1 MCGSGCGG
9 VAMTPSCTPTAAGRA
24 ARLFVGGT
32 AAETTCIKVLVH
44 VRPSVRPSVS
54 AAGEEENRHANTP
67 GLSSTPLRGEGLA
80 ESCVTVRTDG
90 ELVVALPKSLRH
102 ARTEDGHAFR
112 FHHVAGPD
120 ATQHQIFE

>member
-9 VAMTPSCTPTAAGRA
+9 GAMTPSCTPTAAGRA

-32 AAETTCIKVLVH
+32 AAETTCIKVLVR

-67 GLSSTPLRGEGLA
+67 GLSSSTLRGEGLA
-80 ESCVTVRTDG
+80 ESCVTVGTDG

>member
-1 MCGSGCGG
+1 MCGSSCGG

-32 AAETTCIKVLVH
+32 AAETTCIKVLVR
-44 VRPSVRPSVS
+44 VRPSIS

-67 GLSSTPLRGEGLA
+67 GPSSSTLRGEGLA
-80 ESCVTVRTDG
+80 ESCVTVGAEG
-90 ELVVALPKSLRH
+90 ELVVTLPKSLRH